1 MIQELQM
8 LWDHGILV
16 DGITWRVA
24 LVNGIWDGKGFEMVT
39 KTMGAGSLKGCNVC
53 NFEGVYFGKTMKY
66 PFYGR
71 YAPTGDSRRDK
82 RPSGVRNASVMYNV
96 ESTQLARPK
105 VRTYAQYVS
114 QCFAVESGRE
124 ESNLNG
130 VHGIWTLHGL
140 SYAKFIHPTKDSM
153 HCANNSIRNSICVL
167 KPNTTVPTKFENRTT
182 RPNVVAS
189 CRQFRIFPFVYADEP
204 SFPWILSAKDITVHD
219 DRFKH
224 VVGKSPNI
232 HYN

>member
-1 MIQELQM
+1 
-8 LWDHGILV
+8 
-16 DGITWRVA
+16 
-24 LVNGIWDGKGFEMVT
+24 VNGIWDGKGFEMVT